1 MWSWEKAWRL
11 KHKATIFALLLKG
24 RMSRICQLRFVNTTF
39 KVGPSS
45 PAPASSWMRAYDL
58 APGRNIFIVVPPSHP
73 ARCYWLGTTQPLP
86 KSWRPETSQ
95 TQHNKKIRAEGR
107 FSADTVTTHIQIHVW
122 KQMHVHLAGF
132 CLASEGG
139 VKGGYCLI
147 KMGHVWLQHTNK
159 VGSLLLDI

>member
-1 MWSWEKAWRL
+1 MDNSRRLWVYEFKWMWSWEKAWRL

-107 FSADTVTTHIQIHVW
+107 FSADTPRTYKSMCESKCTFIWLVFVW
-122 KQMHVHLAGF
+122 RVR
-132 CLASEGG
+132 
-139 VKGGYCLI
+139 
-147 KMGHVWLQHTNK
+147 
-159 VGSLLLDI
+159 VG